1 MPPHEPQRWVPW
13 AISYVGIVCPQLPEI
28 LIATG
33 SHSSQPAPLSAR
45 VPVFPHQPPPAV
57 ASHTRTPKSL
67 PFLGDADQIFPLRVL
82 IWFPDILAAIQVS
95 PLEGGPGCSGSSRVS
110 RGLAGGQGLSHWQ
123 EPVLPLRSFVT
134 LGKSLPDVSLSYF
147 LCEMGAEAAWVLDD
161 VCEKKRP
168 MWEFR
173 KYRLLVPSPC
183 RSQKARC
190 CTEQIG
196 QTGGGL
202 QPSGPSRPAVRTGLP
217 WVAPAVPTAHRGQA
231 DRYSISVPPLKGP
244 TGPVGFLS
252 PYSFLEEP
260 ACRESDTQRRQ
271 RPAGFMPARVMR
283 QHAKSPWLCMS
294 ASWGSRVNTIGA
306 KRPLG
311 ASPENSRCCYATVPP
326 LAVPCQASSPR
337 GGGRGPGLLVVQS
350 QPPRPAS
357 PLVPSLSLCMFHF
370 LV

>member
-1 MPPHEPQRWVPW
+1 M
-13 AISYVGIVCPQLPEI
+13 
-28 LIATG
+28 
-33 SHSSQPAPLSAR
+33 
-45 VPVFPHQPPPAV
+45 
-57 ASHTRTPKSL
+57 
-67 PFLGDADQIFPLRVL
+67 
-82 IWFPDILAAIQVS
+82 
-95 PLEGGPGCSGSSRVS
+95 
-110 RGLAGGQGLSHWQ
+110 
-123 EPVLPLRSFVT
+123 T

-161 VCEKKRP
+161 VCENKRP

-183 RSQKARC
+183 QSQKARC
-190 CTEQIG
+190 CTEQTG

-202 QPSGPSRPAVRTGLP
+202 QPSGPNRTPMGGTGRAHGAQRPG
-217 WVAPAVPTAHRGQA
+217 
-231 DRYSISVPPLKGP
+231 RYSISVPPLKGP
-244 TGPVGFLS
+244 MGPVGFLS

-260 ACRESDTQRRQ
+260 ACRESDAQRRQ
-271 RPAGFMPARVMR
+271 RPAGFMPARIMR

-311 ASPENSRCCYATVPP
+311 ASPENSRCCHATVP
-326 LAVPCQASSPR
+326 AVPGQASSPR
-337 GGGRGPGLLVVQS
+337 GGGRGPGLLAVQS

-357 PLVPSLSLCMFHF
+357 PPVPSLSLCMFHF